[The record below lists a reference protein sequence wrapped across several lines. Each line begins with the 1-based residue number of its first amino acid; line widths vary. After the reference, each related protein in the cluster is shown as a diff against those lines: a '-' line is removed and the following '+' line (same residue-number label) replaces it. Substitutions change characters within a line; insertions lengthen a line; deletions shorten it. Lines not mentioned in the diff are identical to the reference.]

1 MQKDPLTQAHEGWK
15 DFTLVFLL
23 TLGIYIPFLGIP
35 GFDGNEPIRVI
46 VAREMLRTGNWII
59 PMLHGKPYF
68 LKPPLMNWLI
78 AATGGLSGVI
88 NEWTARLPSVLLT
101 LLTCIAV
108 HSLTK
113 NWMSREGRLFSAIA
127 TLSTAG
133 LIIKGRTAEP
143 DSMFIFFV
151 TLIFLVWI
159 NGYGRQWKPAL
170 IWIVS
175 LSLLGIGFLAKGP
188 QIIGFFYLSIFTYL
202 LYKKNLAFFFSR
214 YHAAGICVFIA
225 ILGVY
230 LFAILGQISLDEYI
244 SMWTAQITQRGRSR
258 QSLGFVTHFLSYPF
272 KAMTEFLPWI
282 VFVVP
287 AIIFKDLRN
296 KMKEIFR
303 NDLFVFSLII
313 LIVNFPLYWLLPGA
327 RVRYFLPAV
336 PFFAVITGLLFEYYL
351 SLSNDHGG
359 IRFFLKGVPKVLSW
373 ATLLVASTVPILV
386 AFLGLSFSPSA
397 VLLIILLALL
407 SIVTIRRINSLSP
420 TTLPA
425 VIALFTGLY
434 FLLYTDFD
442 IRYDMGKEAYP
453 RKVAGEIN
461 RLLPDDAQ
469 RVYELG
475 YDRFLEVT
483 CYLTKEVI
491 QLDSFAEL
499 RSLERRGRVFFI
511 YNTKFLNSRKDEEKT
526 ILRDEIKWDKVYSKY
541 NADDND
547 EIIVG
552 HFR

>member
-1 MQKDPLTQAHEGWK
+1 MQKNSFTETRKGWK
-15 DFTLVFLL
+15 DLTLIFLL
-23 TLGIYIPFLGIP
+23 ILVIYIPFLGIP

-46 VAREMLRTGNWII
+46 VAKEMLKTGNWII
-59 PMLHGKPYF
+59 PALHGKPYF

-78 AATGGLSGVI
+78 AATGWLSGVI
-88 NEWTARLPSVLLT
+88 NEWTARLPSVFLT
-101 LLTCIAV
+101 LLTGIAV
-108 HSLTK
+108 YSLTK

-143 DSMFIFFV
+143 DSLFIFSV
-151 TLIFLVWI
+151 TLILLVWM

-188 QIIGFFYLSIFTYL
+188 QIIGYFYLSLFAYL

-214 YHAAGICVFIA
+214 YHAAGICVF
-225 ILGVY
+225 
-230 LFAILGQISLDEYI
+230 FAILGIYLFAVLEQISFDEYI
-244 SMWTAQITQRGRSR
+244 SIWTSQITQRGRSS
-258 QSLGFVTHFLSYPF
+258 QPLGFVNHLLSYPF
-272 KAMTEFLPWI
+272 KSMVEFLPWV

-287 AIIFKDLRN
+287 AIIFKDLRG
-296 KMKEIFR
+296 KMKGIFR
-303 NDLFVFSLII
+303 NELFVFSLTI

-336 PFFAVITGLLFEYYL
+336 PFFAVIAGLMFEYYL
-351 SLSNDHGG
+351 SLSTVHDG
-359 IRFFLKGVPKVLSW
+359 IRFFLKGVPRYLAW
-373 ATLLVASTVPILV
+373 ATLLAVLTIPVLAV
-386 AFLGLSFSPSA
+386 FLNLSVSPSA
-397 VLLIILLALL
+397 IILIIFLALL
-407 SIVTIRRINSLSP
+407 SVITIRRINSLAP
-420 TTLPA
+420 AALPA
-425 VIALFTGLY
+425 IIALFTGLY

-442 IRYDMGKEAYP
+442 IRHDIGKDAYP
-453 RKVAGEIN
+453 RKIGGEIN

-475 YDRFLEVT
+475 YDRFLEIT

-499 RSLERRGRVFFI
+499 RSLKKRGRVFFI
-511 YNTKFLNSRKDEEKT
+511 FNTRFLNSRKDEEKR
-526 ILRDEIKWDKVYSKY
+526 IFRDEIKWEKVYSKY
-541 NADDND
+541 NADNKD

-552 HFR
+552 YLR